1 MTYAKIIR
9 NFRIMYGN
17 TMNNGNELFLEYH
30 MDDEHSCFFFFF
42 FLVEFAITKNQAFFP
57 FN

>member
-1 MTYAKIIR
+1 
-9 NFRIMYGN
+9 
-17 TMNNGNELFLEYH
+17 MNNGNELFLEYH